1 MARTVDDRRPPQVED
16 IEAGIDGF
24 LKGIFGLW
32 KIFLVL
38 LVLAVIVWGIVIPML
53 GLSAMLSGLGVVA
66 SLLFQLLFAV
76 FFMVVQFGALIF
88 FLARARIY
96 WIMPGETGVGFKDY
110 RGNPEV
116 LQAAQRVVTLLR
128 GVKEFKQMGGELTRG
143 ILLLGPPGTGK
154 SYLAQCISTEAGVP
168 FGYISAPSLQSMWM
182 GISNIT
188 VMRLYGKAR
197 KLSEKYGACI
207 LFIDEIDAIGGS
219 RGGRNGGMPM
229 GAMGGMMGMGG
240 GSGLLNE
247 LLIQMD
253 PPPTDRGWRQKL
265 LRKFG
270 IRRQRATLPPVLTMA
285 ATNLAE
291 VLDQALLRPG
301 RFDRKIVVDP
311 PDFEGRKEV
320 IEYYLAKVSHE
331 PFELDR
337 LAYDTI
343 GYSPAA
349 IKFVINE
356 SVINAHFNGRTKI
369 AYEDWLLSLENHE
382 LGLRHPIKSMS
393 TEDKRRLA
401 YHEAGHA
408 VAQALLLP
416 KSKVHKVTI
425 IRHGQAL
432 GLSQAKPLE
441 EQFTQSK
448 EELFADIQIGLASR
462 AAEELFLDIQ
472 MNGVTSD
479 LQQATHLAYLC
490 LNVWGMNGTLV
501 SSLGLQAV
509 GGGGGGANVQEIDRL
524 LRDQFIKAKQLLH
537 QNADFV
543 VAVAETLLAKL
554 ELNADEID
562 DIISEVRR
570 RRLTGQPLPVMP
582 PVDAPARDP
591 HLLEA
596 AADRANG
603 HRNGNGK
610 HKGRLEDEP
619 TEVIA
624 VGSHATAN
632 PDAS

>member
-1 MARTVDDRRPPQVED
+1 MAGTVDERRAPQVED
-16 IEAGIDGF
+16 IEAGIDGV
-24 LKGIFGLW
+24 LKSLLGLW
-32 KIFLVL
+32 KVL
-38 LVLAVIVWGIVIPML
+38 LVLFILGVIVWGIIIPML
-53 GLSAMLSGLGVVA
+53 GLSNMLAGLGVVA
-66 SLLFQLLFAV
+66 SILFQLLFAMM
-76 FFMVVQFGALIF
+76 FMVIQFGALIF

-116 LQAAQRVVTLLR
+116 LEAAQRVVTLLR
-128 GVKEFKQMGGELTRG
+128 GVKEFKQMGGELTKG

-188 VMRLYGKAR
+188 VMRLFGKAR

-240 GSGLLNE
+240 SGLLNE

-253 PPPTDRGWRQKL
+253 PPPTDRGWRQKF
-265 LRKFG
+265 LRRLGFK
-270 IRRQRATLPPVLTMA
+270 REKAKLPPVLTMG

-291 VLDQALLRPG
+291 SLDQALLRPG

-320 IEYYLAKVSHE
+320 IEYYLAKVSHD
-331 PFELDR
+331 PFDLDR

-343 GYSPAA
+343 GYTPAA

-416 KSKVHKVTI
+416 KHKVHKVTI
-425 IRHGQAL
+425 IRHGEAL
-432 GLSQAKPLE
+432 GVAQAKPIE
-441 EQFTQSK
+441 EQYTQTK
-448 EELFADIQIGLASR
+448 DELLAQIQVSVASR
-462 AAEELFLDIQ
+462 AAEELFLSIQ

-479 LQQATHLAYLC
+479 LQSATQIAYAC
-490 LNVWGMNGTLV
+490 LNIWGMNGTLV
-501 SSLGLQAV
+501 SSLGLQSV
-509 GGGGGGANVQEIDRL
+509 GGGGANVQEIDRL
-524 LRDQFIKAKQLLH
+524 LHDQFIRVKQLLH

-562 DIISEVRR
+562 DIIEEVRR
-570 RRLTGQPLPVMP
+570 RRLTGQPLPIMP

-591 HLLEA
+591 RLLEA
-596 AADRANG
+596 AADRANE
-603 HRNGNGK
+603 HRNGNGN
-610 HKGRLEDEP
+610 HRTRLENEP
-619 TEVIA
+619 TEIIA
-624 VGSHATAN
+624 VGSHADLPPEAR
-632 PDAS
+632 

>member
-1 MARTVDDRRPPQVED
+1 MTHMANASAERRPPQVED
-16 IEAGIDGF
+16 IEVGIDRVIRAF
-24 LKGIFGLW
+24 VGLW
-32 KIFLVL
+32 KFFLVML
-38 LVLAVIVWGIVIPML
+38 ILAGIVWLVVLPMMGLAGMLQGIL
-53 GLSAMLSGLGVVA
+53 VVA
-66 SLLFQLLFAV
+66 SLLFQLLFAIL
-76 FFMVVQFGALIF
+76 FMIIQFVALF
-88 FLARARIY
+88 MFLARPRIY

-116 LQAAQRVVTLLR
+116 LEAASRVVTLLR
-128 GVKEFKQMGGELTRG
+128 GVKQFKEMGGELTRG

-168 FGYISAPSLQSMWM
+168 FGYLSAPSLQSMFM
-182 GISNIT
+182 GVSNLT

-219 RGGRNGGMPM
+219 RGGGMPM
-229 GAMGGMMGMGG
+229 GMMGGMMGMGG

-253 PPPTDRGWRQKL
+253 PPPSDRNWRQRL

-270 IRRQRATLPPVLTMA
+270 IRKEKAKLPPVLTMA

-291 VLDQALLRPG
+291 VLDKALLRPG

-311 PDFEGRKEV
+311 PDFDGRKEV
-320 IEYYLAKVSHE
+320 IEYYLAKVAHDD
-331 PFELDR
+331 FELDR

-356 SVINAHFNGRTKI
+356 AVINAHFNGRTQFS
-369 AYEDWLLSLENHE
+369 YDDWLLALENHE
-382 LGLRHPIKSMS
+382 LGLRHPIKNMS
-393 TEDKRRLA
+393 HEDKRRLA

-416 KSKVHKVTI
+416 KAKVHKVTI
-425 IRHGQAL
+425 IRHGTAL
-432 GLSQAKPLE
+432 GLSQAKPVQ
-441 EQFTQSK
+441 EQYTDSK
-448 EELFADIQIGLASR
+448 EEILADIQTALASR
-462 AAEELFLDIQ
+462 AAEELFLNIQ
-472 MNGVTSD
+472 LNGVTSD
-479 LQQATHLAYLC
+479 LQQATQMAYAC
-490 LNVWGMNGTLV
+490 LNIFGMNGTLV
-501 SSLGLQAV
+501 STLGLQAF
-509 GGGGGGANVQEIDRL
+509 GGGAGINSVQEIDKL
-524 LRDQFIKAKQLLH
+524 LREQFIRVKQLLH

-562 DIISEVRR
+562 EIIAEVQR
-570 RRLTGQPLPVMP
+570 RRLSGQPLPTMP

-591 HLLEA
+591 RLLEA
-596 AADRANG
+596 AHDRANG
-603 HRNGNGK
+603 HRGAK
-610 HKGRLEDEP
+610 AKEKLEEE
-619 TEVIA
+619 TAEVEGVA
-624 VGSHATAN
+624 VPSPRYEAQ
-632 PDAS
+632 

>member
-1 MARTVDDRRPPQVED
+1 MASTTDQRPAPAVED
-16 IEAGIDGF
+16 IEAGIDGI
-24 LKGIFGLW
+24 LRGLRSFW
-32 KIFLVL
+32 KFFLVL
-38 LVLAVIVWGIVIPML
+38 VLLALTAFVVSVIL
-53 GLSAMLSGLGVVA
+53 GLPAMEQGFLLVG
-66 SLLFQLLFAV
+66 SLMFQLLFAI
-76 FFMVVQFGALIF
+76 FFMVVQFGAMIF
-88 FLARARIY
+88 FLSRARIY

-116 LQAAQRVVTLLR
+116 LEAASRVVSLLR
-128 GVKEFKQMGGELTRG
+128 GVKEFKKMGGELTRG

-168 FGYISAPSLQSMWM
+168 FGYISAPSMQSMFM

-207 LFIDEIDAIGGS
+207 LFIDEIDAIGAS

-229 GAMGGMMGMGG
+229 GAMGGMMGMG

-253 PPPTDRGWRQKL
+253 PPPTDRGWRQRL
-265 LRKFG
+265 LRRFG
-270 IRRQRATLPPVLTMA
+270 VRREKATLPPVLTMA
-285 ATNLAE
+285 ATNMGE

-311 PDFEGRKEV
+311 PDFEGRQEV
-320 IEYYLAKVSHE
+320 IQYYLDKVSHE

-337 LAYDTI
+337 LAFDTI

-356 SVINAHFNGRTKI
+356 AVINAHFNGRTRF
-369 AYEDWLLSLENHE
+369 AYEDWLLALENHE
-382 LGLRHPIKSMS
+382 LGLRHPIKNM
-393 TEDKRRLA
+393 THEDKRRLA

-416 KSKVHKVTI
+416 RSKVHKVTI
-425 IRHGQAL
+425 IRHGTAL
-432 GLSQAKPLE
+432 GLSQQKPLE
-441 EQFTQSK
+441 EKYTDSK
-448 EELFADIQIGLASR
+448 EEMLADIQISLASR
-462 AAEELFLDIQ
+462 AAEELFLNVQ
-472 MNGVTSD
+472 LNGVTSD
-479 LQQATHLAYLC
+479 LQQATQIAYLC

-501 SSLGLQAV
+501 SSLGLQQF
-509 GGGGGGANVQEIDRL
+509 GGSAGPGNVQEIDKL
-524 LRDQFIKAKQLLH
+524 LRDQFIRVKQLLH

-562 DIISEVRR
+562 DIVTEVRR
-570 RRLTGQPLPVMP
+570 RRLTGQPLPTMP

-603 HRNGNGK
+603 HRNGKAKGK
-610 HKGRLEDEP
+610 LEDEP

-624 VGSHATAN
+624 VGS
-632 PDAS
+632 ASPHHEAS